1 MSDSND
7 MRSAVEAALDV
18 VRPSLRADGGDVT
31 LINVTDDGVVELQ
44 LMGACHG
51 CPMAMMTL
59 KGGIERFLTGTVP
72 GVREV
77 VSVN

>member
-1 MSDSND
+1 